1 MAKNDFPKPTP
12 AGAYPLG
19 NAKENK
25 DASEYTGFKY
35 PSGGTGDD
43 LNVYKQ
49 PMPNPNGTDIGF
61 SQDPN
66 KLRAQDLDQSTGRQR
81 VSAGDP
87 ASKKINRHG
96 EKTMRGYGAATKGIK
111 TRGPMA

>member
-1 MAKNDFPKPTP
+1 MAINKTVKPTP
-12 AGAYPLG
+12 AEAYPLG
-19 NAKENK
+19 HAKENK
-25 DASEYTGFKY
+25 DASAYTGFKY

-43 LNVYKQ
+43 IGIYKQ

-66 KLRAQDLDQSTGRQR
+66 HIAAKDLNKFTGRQR

-87 ASKKINRHG
+87 GSKEINKNG